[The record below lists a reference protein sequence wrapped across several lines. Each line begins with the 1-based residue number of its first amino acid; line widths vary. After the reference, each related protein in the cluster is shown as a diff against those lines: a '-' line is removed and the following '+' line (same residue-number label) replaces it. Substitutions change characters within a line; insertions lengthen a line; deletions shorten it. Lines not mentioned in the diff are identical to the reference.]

1 MKAPSISLK
10 KTLDVTMSDTILR
23 IEKLVEKDRLALIAE
38 YKEWLDACHN
48 KQEQPRVLYINWIK
62 SSK

>member
-38 YKEWLDACHN
+38 YKEWLDACYN